1 MDLSEIFRPGW
12 RYKSEGCEGGGDQC
26 GGQIGH
32 WCLNAGMAV
41 STSGGLV
48 GGLVVME
55 ESSEESENKDGND
68 GNRLARKVLLDAS
81 LWIARPHSVVCR

>member
-1 MDLSEIFRPGW
+1 
-12 RYKSEGCEGGGDQC
+12 
-26 GGQIGH
+26 
-32 WCLNAGMAV
+32 MAV

>member
-1 MDLSEIFRPGW
+1 
-12 RYKSEGCEGGGDQC
+12 
-26 GGQIGH
+26 
-32 WCLNAGMAV
+32 MAV

-68 GNRLARKVLLDAS
+68 GNRLGRKVLLDAS
-81 LWIARPHSVVCR
+81 LWIARPHGVVCR